1 MKMDVVYS
9 SDDRYAQHV
18 GVSMV
23 SLFEKNPHFKEINIH
38 LIENQISLVNR
49 KKLRSISEEY
59 NRSLTFLS
67 FQDFS
72 SELDLNM
79 EHSISISA
87 YARLFATR
95 VVEKDIDT
103 LLYLDC
109 DTIINTNLDELFTLN
124 IKDYYV
130 AGVEDTVSP
139 ETKKKVGLDSQK
151 RYINSGVMLINL
163 KKWREEGIEGKFIN
177 FINYYKG
184 TVFHHDQG
192 VINGVLSD
200 QLLILPPKY
209 NAMTP
214 IFTMTRN
221 EMIDYYNL
229 KDIYNEE
236 DLERAKTKPAIIHY
250 TPAFVN
256 RPWIKGCN
264 HPLTYKYQQY
274 LEMTPWKGT
283 QLEKDNRKLPE
294 KVVAFI
300 FNHLPFKVA
309 RGVSRLIFS

>member
-1 MKMDVVYS
+1 MNMDVVYS

-23 SLFEKNPHFKEINIH
+23 SLFEKNHHFKEINIH
-38 LIENQISLVNR
+38 LIENQISLVNK

-59 NRSLTFLS
+59 NRSLNFIS
-67 FQDFS
+67 FRDFS

-87 YARLFATR
+87 YARLFASR

-109 DTIINTNLDELFTLN
+109 DTIIDANLDELFTLN
-124 IKDYYV
+124 IEDYYV

-139 ETKKKVGLDSQK
+139 ETKKRVGLNGQK

-163 KKWREEGIEGKFIN
+163 KKWRKEDIERKFID

-184 TVFHHDQG
+184 NVFHHDQG

-200 QLLILPPKY
+200 QVLILPPTY

-214 IFTMTRN
+214 IFTMSRD
-221 EMIDYYNL
+221 EMLDYYNL
-229 KDIYNEE
+229 KDIYME
-236 DLERAKTKPAIIHY
+236 DELEKAKTKPVIIHY
-250 TPAFVN
+250 TPAFVC
-256 RPWIKGCN
+256 RPWVKGCN
-264 HPLTYKYQQY
+264 HPLTYKYQKY

-283 QLEKDNRKLPE
+283 QLEKDKRKLPE

-309 RGVSRLIFS
+309 KGVSGILFR